1 MIFHYARNASLDKKK
16 DEKVITRVNIFIYK
30 MQTRILIRARP
41 HQWFVTIRRR
51 LSPIGC
57 PNSIIK
63 NTETIRDGNLK
74 FINRNMNITDNI
86 VRK

>member
-1 MIFHYARNASLDKKK
+1 MLEMPLWIKKK

-51 LSPIGC
+51 LSPIVC

>member
-1 MIFHYARNASLDKKK
+1 MLEMPLWIKKK

-41 HQWFVTIRRR
+41 HQWR
-51 LSPIGC
+51 LSPIVC

>member
-1 MIFHYARNASLDKKK
+1 MPLWIKK

-51 LSPIGC
+51 LSPIVLAKFNNKKHGDY
-57 PNSIIK
+57 K
-63 NTETIRDGNLK
+63 RWKLK
-74 FINRNMNITDNI
+74 IY
-86 VRK
+86 